1 MKINNNQM
9 YKVPNLY
16 CMSYTYR
23 TIAQV
28 ILPAKPVNIH
38 QKQKT
43 AQGEFNNKKCAI
55 LINK

>member
-38 QKQKT
+38 QKQKKT
-43 AQGEFNNKKCAI
+43 QHKGN
-55 LINK
+55 LIIKSVQF